1 MEFSLSEDQLS
12 LRELAAQVLSDGS
25 TDETLRA
32 FAADQRRYDDGLWR
46 VLAEA
51 GLLGTGIDATHGGSG
66 FGLFELGLIL
76 EEQGRTL
83 APLPLLQ
90 TLVLGAMPIQKFGS
104 DVQKARWLPAIVR
117 GEAILAAAID
127 ETRGL
132 DPARPMLQAAR
143 DGGGWRLNGT
153 KLAVPYGAEADL
165 WLVPASTGAA
175 PALFL
180 VDPRAPGIEITPQQ
194 STSGQPQAQIRF
206 ADCRLADDDMLGSVE
221 QGEEVIGWT
230 IQQGQVGLSAFQLGV
245 AAEALRRTTLYTN
258 TRVQFGRP
266 IGSMQAVQQRVAD
279 AFIDV
284 EAMRSTYLRAAWV
297 LSREETAMVEVATAK
312 YWAAIGGH
320 RVVHAAQHLHG
331 GMGAD
336 ISYPIHRYFLAATQ
350 AGLALGGSQ
359 PILALIGSEIAAGKA
374 PRLT

>member
-1 MEFSLSEDQLS
+1 MEFSLSEDQQS

-132 DPARPMLQAAR
+132 DPARLMLQAAR

-175 PALFL
+175 PVLFL

-206 ADCRLADDDMLGSVE
+206 ADCRLADDDMLGGVE

-297 LSREETAMVEVATAK
+297 LSRDETATAEVATAK

>member
-1 MEFSLSEDQLS
+1 MEFSLSEDQQS

-32 FAADQRRYDDGLWR
+32 FAADKRPYDDGLWR
-46 VLAEA
+46 ILAEA

-165 WLVPASTGAA
+165 WLVPARTGAA
-175 PALFL
+175 PVLFL
-180 VDPRAPGIEITPQQ
+180 VDPRAPGTEITPQQ

-206 ADCRLADDDMLGSVE
+206 ADCWLADDDVLGGVE

-230 IQQGQVGLSAFQLGV
+230 IQQGQVGLAAFQLGV
-245 AAEALRRTTLYTN
+245 AAEALRRTTLYAN

-297 LSREETAMVEVATAK
+297 LGRDETAMAEVATAK

-350 AGLALGGSQ
+350 VGLALGGSQ
-359 PILALIGSEIAAGKA
+359 PMLALIGSEIAAGKA

>member
-1 MEFSLSEDQLS
+1 MEFSLSEDQQS

-32 FAADQRRYDDGLWR
+32 FAADQRRYDEGLWGI
-46 VLAEA
+46 LAEA
-51 GLLGTGIDATHGGSG
+51 GLLGAGIDAAYGGSG

-83 APLPLLQ
+83 APLPLLE
-90 TLVLGAMPIQKFGS
+90 TLVLGAMPIQKFGN
-104 DVQKARWLPAIVR
+104 DAQKARWLPAIVR
-117 GEAILAAAID
+117 GETILAAAID
-127 ETRGL
+127 ETRGI
-132 DPARPMLQAAR
+132 DPARPMPQAAR

-165 WLVPASTGAA
+165 WLVPATTGAA
-175 PALFL
+175 PVLFL
-180 VDPRAPGIEITPQQ
+180 VDPRAPGTEIMPQQ
-194 STSGQPQAQIRF
+194 SSSGQPQAQLRF
-206 ADCRLADDDMLGSVE
+206 ADCRLGDDDVLGGVE

-230 IQQGQVGLSAFQLGV
+230 IQQAQVGLSAFQLGV
-245 AAEALRRTTLYTN
+245 AAEALRRTTLYTKE
-258 TRVQFGRP
+258 RVQFGRP

-284 EAMRSTYLRAAWV
+284 EAMRSTYLQAAWV
-297 LSREETAMVEVATAK
+297 LSRNETAMAEVATAK

-336 ISYPIHRYFLAATQ
+336 ISYPIHRYFLAATRV
-350 AGLALGGSQ
+350 ALALGGAQ
-359 PILALIGSEIAAGKA
+359 PMLALIGSEIAAGKA

>member
-1 MEFSLSEDQLS
+1 MEFSLSEDQRS
-12 LRELAAQVLSDGS
+12 LRELAAQILGDGS

-32 FAADQRRYDDGLWR
+32 FAAAERRYDDGLWR
-46 VLAEA
+46 ILAEA
-51 GLLGTGIDATHGGSG
+51 GLLGVGIDATHGGSG

-83 APLPLLQ
+83 APVPLLQ
-90 TLVLGAMPIQKFGS
+90 TLVLGARPLQKFGS

-117 GEAILAAAID
+117 GEAIVATAID
-127 ETRGL
+127 AACGI
-132 DPARPMLQAAR
+132 DPARPMPRATR

-153 KLAVPYGAEADL
+153 TLAVPYGAEANL
-165 WLVPASTGAA
+165 WLVPAMAGAA
-175 PALFL
+175 PVLFL
-180 VDPRAPGIEITPQQ
+180 VDPRAAGAEITPQQ
-194 STSGQPQAQIRF
+194 STSSQPQAQSRF
-206 ADCRLADDDMLGSVE
+206 ADCRLADDAVLGGVA

-230 IQQGQVGLSAFQLGV
+230 IQQGQVGLAAFQLGV
-245 AAEALRRTTLYTN
+245 AAEALRRTALYATE
-258 TRVQFGRP
+258 RIQFGRP

-297 LSREETAMVEVATAK
+297 LSRDETALAEVATAK

-320 RVVHAAQHLHG
+320 RVVHAVQHLHG
-331 GMGAD
+331 GIGAD
-336 ISYPIHRYFLAATQ
+336 LSYPIHRYFLAATQ
-350 AGLALGGSQ
+350 AALALGGSQ
-359 PILALIGSEIAAGKA
+359 PMLALIGSEIAAGKA